1 MIIVRDTNYH
11 LQFVY
16 ITVLKPKANEVVEN
30 VSIYENSK

>member
-16 ITVLKPKANEVVEN
+16 ITVEKPKANELVDYVN
-30 VSIYENSK
+30 IYENSK